1 MPEPAMRATG
11 WRGAT
16 WGKALVGG
24 VLLAAGLLGAL
35 GAAWGYALFIIS
47 AALLGTGALA
57 FAVFC
62 LTSRGD
68 ADAGRRL
75 FSGLLVAGGWA
86 YVYAWCAFA
95 GYYGLET
102 LQGRMEL
109 RWIMFGPAALV
120 ALVILEHGIYRKLVV
135 GNLPTLERYRRY
147 ISRENSDP
155 VAMRET
161 LINDVVLQTALF
173 STGKL
178 RWLRHALIFWGFVL
192 LCLTEL
198 LAVGFRDAWP
208 AFGLSEVWREP
219 GHPLRLGFDF
229 AYDLFSLMILAG
241 CVLALVWRAM
251 VNGKPEQKFS
261 DTPTVLFLLFVVVSG
276 FLLEAMRIAGGA
288 PDLHNAF
295 SFVGFALAGVLPAG
309 AWLGATGYEISW
321 LVHVLGSCLFIAY
334 VPVKRLIHSCA
345 TPMGRLMN
353 SQKGMLAAKKKA
365 VLSGLLVHRTRQP

>member
-1 MPEPAMRATG
+1 MRTTG

-16 WGKALVGG
+16 WAKVLVGG
-24 VLLAAGLLGAL
+24 VLLVAGLLGEL
-35 GAAWGYALFIIS
+35 GAAWGFALFIIS
-47 AALLGTGALA
+47 AAFLGTGALA

-62 LTSRGD
+62 LTSRDD
-68 ADAGRRL
+68 ADASSRL
-75 FSGLLVAGGWA
+75 TSALLAAGGWA

-109 RWIMFGPAALV
+109 RWILFGPAALV
-120 ALVILEHGIYRKLVV
+120 ALVILDHGIYRKLIL
-135 GNLPTLERYRRY
+135 GNMPTWERFRRFV
-147 ISRENSDP
+147 SRENSDP

-178 RWLRHALIFWGFVL
+178 RWLRHTLIFWGFVL

-208 AFGLSEVWREP
+208 AFGLSDIWRES

-229 AYDLFSLMILAG
+229 AYDLFGLMILAG

-261 DTPTVLFLLFVVVSG
+261 DMPTVLFLLFVVVSG
-276 FLLEAMRIAGGA
+276 FLVEAMRIAGRA
-288 PDLHNAF
+288 PDVHDVF
-295 SFVGFALAGVLPAG
+295 SFVGFVLAAVLPSG
-309 AWLGATGYEISW
+309 TWLGEKGYEISW

-353 SQKGMLAAKKKA
+353 SQKGMLEAKKRA
-365 VLSGLLVHRTRQP
+365 VLSGLMVPKTPQP